1 MNISY
6 RIDKNIVYIELEGR
20 VDASNSSIAEKNIL
34 EIKEQN
40 PDKHIVIDADK
51 LEYISSAGLRVILKL
66 RKEAPK
72 LAIINVAADV

>member
-40 PDKHIVIDADK
+40 SDKHIVIDADN
-51 LEYISSAGLRVILKL
+51 LQ
-66 RKEAPK
+66 
-72 LAIINVAADV
+72 